1 MPEYPDICVYL
12 ECLKEKAQGQVLEGL
27 RISNAFLLRSV
38 EPGPEKIAGR
48 ELVGM
53 RRMGKRLVFEFTDEF
68 FVVLH
73 LMIAGRLAWRGRE
86 AKLGSKSAL
95 ASFDFETGCL
105 VLTEAGS
112 KRRASLRVVRGE
124 LALAELD
131 PGGIDLFQATVEQ
144 FTEVLTRTNHTLKRA
159 LTDPRLLDGIGNAY
173 SDEILHTA
181 RLSPVQL
188 TGNLSEEEWDR
199 LHGACQRVLNLW
211 TRRLRDAA
219 QSGWP
224 KKVTAFHPDMAVHG
238 RFGEECP
245 VCQHAVQRIVYAARE
260 TNYCAACQT
269 GGRLLADRALSRLL
283 KSDWPRTLE
292 ELEGR

>member
-12 ECLKEKAQGQVLEGL
+12 ECLRTKAQGQVLEGL
-27 RISNAFLLRSV
+27 RVANPFLLRSV
-38 EPGPEKIAGR
+38 EPAPADLEGR
-48 ELVGM
+48 ELLGL
-53 RRMGKRLVFEFTDEF
+53 RRLGKRLVFEFSGEI

-73 LMIAGRLAWRGRE
+73 LMIAGRLAWRGQG
-86 AKLGSKSAL
+86 AKLGSKSTL
-95 ASFDFETGCL
+95 ASFDFEGGCL

-112 KRRASLRVVRGE
+112 NRRASLRIVRGQE
-124 LALAELD
+124 ALRELD
-131 PGGIDLFQATVEQ
+131 PGGLDLFEATTEQ
-144 FTEVLTRTNHTLKRA
+144 FTEALTRTNHTLKRA

-188 TGNLSEEEWDR
+188 TANLSEDEWDR
-199 LHGACQRVLNLW
+199 LHSSCQRVLNLW
-211 TRRLRDAA
+211 TRRLQAA
-219 QSGWP
+219 VEGGWP

-238 RFGEECP
+238 RYGKACP
-245 VCQHAVQRIVYAARE
+245 VCEHPVQRIVYAARE

-283 KSDWPRTLE
+283 KSDWPKTLE